1 MLKIP
6 TILKKFLFPV
16 LVIVFLQGITTFL
29 SLSFSRT
36 KSFIE
41 ENIISMDNHM
51 LENRRVVLENDMVGR
66 WSTIVDKGEG
76 LSKELG
82 DFLEDNQIT
91 INEFLSSN
99 EMQQQY
105 LEKIFPEMIN
115 TIQYNTT
122 SGVFVVLA
130 NQNSVEQAADY
141 NGFFLR
147 DSEPQNRVSTNSDL
161 LLERGSK
168 KLSQNYSISLDSSWS
183 TYFSLAGKG
192 ARTEDDFFY
201 KPYLVAKEYKD
212 IDSKTL

>member
-1 MLKIP
+1 
-6 TILKKFLFPV
+6 
-16 LVIVFLQGITTFL
+16 
-29 SLSFSRT
+29 
-36 KSFIE
+36 
-41 ENIISMDNHM
+41 M

-122 SGVFVVLA
+122 
-130 NQNSVEQAADY
+130 
-141 NGFFLR
+141 NGCM
-147 DSEPQNRVSTNSDL
+147 E
-161 LLERGSK
+161 
-168 KLSQNYSISLDSSWS
+168 I
-183 TYFSLAGKG
+183 
-192 ARTEDDFFY
+192 
-201 KPYLVAKEYKD
+201 
-212 IDSKTL
+212 IC